1 MTRRNLAAGLTLGA
15 AALAAF
21 AQRNQPPTAKP
32 PLAKD
37 AGEQRIL
44 DVLDEMARQ
53 RKTYLSVP
61 PQDGRWL
68 RLLAETAGAK
78 HVAEIGTSTGYS
90 GLWFALALRRTGG
103 RLTTFEIDAGR
114 AQTAREHFRQ
124 AGVDGIITVVEGDAH
139 ANITSLKA
147 PLDAVF
153 IDAEKSGYMDYWKKT
168 SPLVRPGG
176 LLLAHNVGMTPD
188 YVAAVTSDPNFDTVF
203 YMEGND
209 LAVTLKKA

>member
-1 MTRRNLAAGLTLGA
+1 MSN
-15 AALAAF
+15 AF
-21 AQRNQPPTAKP
+21 WMSSMRWCASAKP
-32 PLAKD
+32 TSAC
-37 AGEQRIL
+37 RHR
-44 DVLDEMARQ
+44 MAVGCVCS
-53 RKTYLSVP
+53 RKP
-61 PQDGRWL
+61 PARSKSPRSELPPATPD
-68 RLLAETAGAK
+68 
-78 HVAEIGTSTGYS
+78 S
-90 GLWFALALRRTGG
+90 GSRSRCSAPAAV
-103 RLTTFEIDAGR
+103 LTTFEIDAGR
-114 AQTAREHFRQ
+114 AQTARDHFRQ
-124 AGVDGIITVVEGDAH
+124 AGVDSIITVVEGDAH

-176 LLLAHNVGMTPD
+176 LLLAHNVGMTPH